1 MTKTKR
7 TMLTAE
13 EYFEAKEQFI
23 KEKKLLAREIC
34 TQKTIRRILKS
45 REPKTKVGAKEI
57 LSDDKAL
64 YLRKESRTRSVT
76 SLCKELNISRRTAD
90 NCIKGITYKHLDAI
104 EKPQL

>member
-1 MTKTKR
+1 MKQKR
-7 TMLTAE
+7 NVCTTE
-13 EYFEAKEQFI
+13 GYFEAREEFI

-34 TQKTIRRILKS
+34 IQKTIQRVKKS
-45 REPKTKVGAKEI
+45 RQPKTKVGAKEI
-57 LSDDKAL
+57 LTDDKAI
-64 YLRKESRTRSVT
+64 YLRRESKTKSVT